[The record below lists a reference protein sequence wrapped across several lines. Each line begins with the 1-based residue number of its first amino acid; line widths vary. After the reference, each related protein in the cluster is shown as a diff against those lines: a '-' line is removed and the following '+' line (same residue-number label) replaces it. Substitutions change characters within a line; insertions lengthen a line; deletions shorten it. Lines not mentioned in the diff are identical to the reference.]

1 MSQKEAFPRKKRKH
15 KKNIENKWG
24 FGLLWQYL
32 LHYTSQCANYIIKGA
47 VLRPQKTMIIL
58 CAFLV
63 LAVGIF
69 SVNKLVLLSEKILP
83 ETVIVSVSNSLIQ
96 TRVRQTMGTLL
107 ESARQRKISRS
118 TFMREAQQIL
128 EEDDTIES
136 FWLRTGFDRKLQISI
151 VSQIPALVL
160 ETQGNERY
168 LISHSAKVISKL
180 SHDAPS
186 NGLVHLTV
194 SDLKINATKKSRDKN
209 LFKSTR
215 YEYSISSLNMSWI
228 IAQVK
233 KIDSFVNPAVLNFS
247 LEKLSWK
254 TGTGFTLILKPIKI
268 FPDPTFDL
276 SKDAPPKFLN
286 VLVGENQISQKLLK
300 LSEILKDLTQR
311 QLIPESID
319 LNFQDKA
326 IIKVSGAIL
335 PNAL

>member
-1 MSQKEAFPRKKRKH
+1 MIQKEALQRKKRKR

-24 FGLLWQYL
+24 CALLWQHF
-32 LHYTSQCANYIIKGA
+32 LHYTSQCANYIIKRA
-47 VLRPQKTMIIL
+47 VLRPQKTVVIL
-58 CAFLV
+58 SSVV
-63 LAVGIF
+63 LLFVAIF
-69 SVNKLVLLSEKILP
+69 SVNKLMLLSEKILP
-83 ETVIVSVSNSLIQ
+83 DTIIVSVSNSAIQ

-107 ESARQRKISRS
+107 DSARQRKISRS
-118 TFMREAQQIL
+118 SFMREAQQIL

-151 VSQIPALVL
+151 VSQIPVLVL

-168 LISHSAKVISKL
+168 LISHNAKVISKL
-180 SHDAPS
+180 SHDAPL
-186 NGLVHLTV
+186 NGLIHLTV
-194 SDLKINATKKSRDKN
+194 SDLKITVSKKLKDKIS
-209 LFKSTR
+209 FKSAR
-215 YEYSISSLNMSWI
+215 HDYSISSLNMAWI
-228 IAQVK
+228 IVQVK
-233 KIDSFVNPAVLNFS
+233 KIDSFVNPAVLSFS

-254 TGTGFTLILKPIKI
+254 SGTGFTLILKPVKI
-268 FPDPTFDL
+268 FPDPTFDFA
-276 SKDAPPKFLN
+276 KDAAPKYLN

-300 LSEILKDLTQR
+300 LSEILKDLSQR